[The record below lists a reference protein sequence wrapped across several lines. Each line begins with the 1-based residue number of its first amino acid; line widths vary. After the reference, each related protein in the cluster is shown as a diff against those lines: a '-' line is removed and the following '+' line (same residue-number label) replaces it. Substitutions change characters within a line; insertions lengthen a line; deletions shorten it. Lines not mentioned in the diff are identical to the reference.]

1 VTIDQR
7 EITKI
12 KKDPSDL
19 AEIEKQLMKNLENT
33 HQGFKT
39 QTFSIVVHKNL
50 DKEVPQC
57 FWSFDW
63 LEKLKTKLYSIFETV
78 VQFFVDIFEEIE

>member
-19 AEIEKQLMKNLENT
+19 AEIEKKLLQNLEEI
-33 HQGFKT
+33 HKQFK
-39 QTFSIVVHKNL
+39 NRL
-50 DKEVPQC
+50 
-57 FWSFDW
+57 
-63 LEKLKTKLYSIFETV
+63 IFE
-78 VQFFVDIFEEIE
+78 IFEEKE